1 MADYRHIKCTSQ
13 WKTSPNRR
21 NFALIRKYAS
31 RNRMLVLEFTPEVHK
46 QPFLWMHMLLKI
58 TVMQPNARVMKSY
71 TVSQHR

>member
-1 MADYRHIKCTSQ
+1 
-13 WKTSPNRR
+13 
-21 NFALIRKYAS
+21 
-31 RNRMLVLEFTPEVHK
+31 MLVLEFTPEVHK